1 MKDKLS
7 IFSMFFVIFTMIFIL
22 LIPKIIDKRGH
33 NSEKAEEKIKEKE
46 SINDFSTNII
56 KIVNN
61 NEDSNY
67 LISPYSI
74 EIALNMLKL
83 GASNNTLREINNAVP
98 NRNISDIRNDK
109 VKVANA
115 IFVKDVYKN
124 YIEKNFYDNLK
135 KMYDSEILF
144 DEFKTP
150 LIINNWV
157 KNHTDNMIEKILE
170 EMSEDFVLGISNAI
184 AIDVNWLNE
193 FECINTISA
202 PFTKSD
208 KTTIRVEMMNKT
220 YTNSESKYFEFDDVK
235 GVVIPYENDLE
246 FVGILPYN
254 IDKYINNLNIN
265 NLKEIDNKLISSS
278 NENRLLLS
286 LPRFSYSFDLK
297 SFKEVL
303 NVLGI
308 NDAFNGKAD
317 FTKIMSKESMS
328 KLGIDNLYISDAI
341 HKTYID
347 LNEKGTK
354 AAAVTYFGMFK
365 NSIAR
370 EDYNIKKIEFNKP
383 FIYMIRDSKNK
394 EILFFGVVKEPN
406 IWKGSTCSNNNR

>member
-33 NSEKAEEKIKEKE
+33 NSEKVEEKIKEKE

>member
-7 IFSMFFVIFTMIFIL
+7 IFLMLFVVFTMLFIL
-22 LIPKIIDKRGH
+22 LIPKMIDKKGH
-33 NSEKAEEKIKEKE
+33 NEKSEEKIKEKE
-46 SINDFSTNII
+46 STNNFSTNII

-61 NEDSNY
+61 SEDSNY

-83 GASNNTLREINNAVP
+83 GASNNTLKEINNVVP
-98 NRNISDIRNDK
+98 DREIKDVRNDK

-115 IFVKDVYKN
+115 IFVKDLYKN
-124 YIEKNFYDNLK
+124 YIEKNFYDNLI
-135 KMYDSEILF
+135 KMYNSEVLF

-157 KNHTDNMIEKILE
+157 KNNTDNMIEKILE
-170 EMSEDFVLGISNAI
+170 EMSADFVLGIANAI

-246 FVGILPYN
+246 FVGIMPYN

-297 SFKEVL
+297 GFKEVL

-308 NDAFNGKAD
+308 NDAFNGKAN
-317 FTKIMSKESMS
+317 FTKIMSKESMN

-406 IWKGSTCSNNNR
+406 IWNGSTCSNNNR